1 MDELSAR
8 NLARYGLR
16 RGAYDGANSRRFVLF
31 ESLGDG
37 NELRREYLTK
47 RERDAFALRRL
58 REMKCAARDRESGL
72 TISFKE

>member
-31 ESLGDG
+31 ESLANG
-37 NELRREYLTK
+37 NDLRREYSTK

-58 REMKCAARDRESGL
+58 RDIRNGNR
-72 TISFKE
+72 